1 MIKDVGK
8 YTDASSGIVRG
19 WNRHRLG
26 STRQYLPKFNSV
38 DAATSSENTLC
49 TSHALCLMNILWATS
64 FLQTWRKYLCKARTI
79 ASYVV
84 YQLFAQ
90 YFVVTLV
97 NWQETITM
105 DYILVTRWIQLS
117 LSYKKRKMSL
127 IAVFLP
133 WSSNKGTRNSSTIGA
148 KRDGYLC

>member
-1 MIKDVGK
+1 MIKDVSK

-64 FLQTWRKYLCKARTI
+64 FLQTWRKYLCKARTV

-97 NWQETITM
+97 NWQETSYGLHTCNT
-105 DYILVTRWIQLS
+105 LNSS

-133 WSSNKGTRNSSTIGA
+133 WSSNKGTRNSSTIRG
-148 KRDGYLC
+148 KRNGYLC